1 MSERVKTILLY
12 TTPSGFKAVRY
23 DGTLQYCIPSGFF
36 FIPDL
41 GGFVIP

>member
-1 MSERVKTILLY
+1 MSERMKTILFY
-12 TTPSGFKAVRY
+12 ITPSGFNAVRY
-23 DGTLQYCIPSGFF
+23 DGTLQYCHPFGIF